1 MKRKDF
7 YREYYRITNR
17 RFADKTVW
25 DSESRERAWQ
35 KRQFYISKRE
45 RKRYIV
51 YQYLFLLL
59 CLLPLFSDRNI
70 WLIVPLVIGFSILQS
85 YNTDFSI
92 IRIEMLYSIYRRNDC
107 YCSLLYDMFRNR
119 LGDFREELRMAT
131 KMVSG
136 GYVLE
141 RGGRFYGK
149 YRAWCRDPKQNI
161 TFVLKRNK
169 VSVNVNGA
177 VTDITDKTLSREQLI
192 SRMAE
197 IINTVKR
204 DGGQT
209 NATS

>member
-1 MKRKDF
+1 MKRKGF
-7 YREYYRITNR
+7 YVEYYRITDMAFTNSTSGYTNALIWR
-17 RFADKTVW
+17 KTVSPSNKK
-25 DSESRERAWQ
+25 D
-35 KRQFYISKRE
+35 
-45 RKRYIV
+45 RKSAIAF
-51 YQYLFLLL
+51 QYLSLLP
-59 CLLPLFSDRNI
+59 CLLPLVFGIELWYWALLS
-70 WLIVPLVIGFSILQS
+70 VTTSVFVS

-92 IRIEMLYSIYRRNDC
+92 IKIEMLYSIYRRNDC

-131 KMVSG
+131 KTVSG

-149 YRAWCRDPKQNI
+149 YRALCGDPKQNI

-197 IINTVKR
+197 IINAVKR
-204 DGGQT
+204 DGGKQ
-209 NATS
+209 NATG